1 MMFDDLF
8 SFSRVRWQKE
18 IVPFPTELKN
28 IHLIKIL
35 HMQSDKCVE
44 FTKKDIEKFLNF
56 MKTGNCNKM
65 MKGMTRYQIKIEH
78 EKGNAEYFID
88 GESLRPQKSNL
99 VQAAFT
105 PKTRGFEVFLHSLF

>member
-1 MMFDDLF
+1 MMFGDLF
-8 SFSRVRWQKE
+8 SFSRVKWQKE

-35 HMQSDKCVE
+35 HMQTNKCVE
-44 FTKKDIEKFLNF
+44 FTKKDIEKFLSF
-56 MKTGNCNKM
+56 MQTGNCNKI

-105 PKTRGFEVFLHSLF
+105 PRTRGFEVFLHSLF